1 MHTFTYVP
9 TIYLSFRK
17 VVMLIPSFNLT
28 VESSTIYS
36 TNICL
41 FILFRILFSFI
52 VDEDLMVD

>member
-9 TIYLSFRK
+9 TIYLTFTK
-17 VVMLIPSFNLT
+17 VVLSILSFNIT